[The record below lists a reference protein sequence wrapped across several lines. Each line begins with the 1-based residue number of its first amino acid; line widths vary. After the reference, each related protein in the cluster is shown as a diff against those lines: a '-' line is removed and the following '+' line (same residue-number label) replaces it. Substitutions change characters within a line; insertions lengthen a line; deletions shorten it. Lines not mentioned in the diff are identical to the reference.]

1 MNSLHDSPHD
11 SQVNTSQ
18 ELLAWVRAQLMVLD
32 DRPTR
37 QSSRLWAETI
47 NLIFAT
53 VTDWLEQHPA
63 QSAQQTDVDHL
74 QLLDDWR
81 AVAYWANA
89 IRAIAKYPEKVDEN
103 AREIRQIAQD
113 HIRDLERAET
123 RQRVV
128 RHD

>member
-1 MNSLHDSPHD
+1 MNSLTDSPHD

-18 ELLAWVRAQLMVLD
+18 ELLVWVMSTLADLG

-37 QSSRLWAETI
+37 QTSRLWTETV
-47 NLIFAT
+47 NLIYTT
-53 VTDWLEQHPA
+53 VGEWLEQHPP
-63 QSAQQTDVDHL
+63 QPDVDRL

-89 IRAIAKYPEKVDEN
+89 IRAIAKHPEKVDEN

-113 HIRDLERAET
+113 HIRDLERAEAAKA
-123 RQRVV
+123 V
-128 RHD
+128 RRD